1 MATEE
6 VAMPY
11 RLGAVER
18 AMKVQEVIVRA
29 IAGQLTRC
37 SPATFD
43 GSAAIAIS
51 WRSATRY
58 SAQPAD

>member
-29 IAGQLTRC
+29 IAGQLSWRTSDHLEPNRDFLAERYALF
-37 SPATFD
+37 SPA
-43 GSAAIAIS
+43 S
-51 WRSATRY
+51 
-58 SAQPAD
+58 